1 MANHQGQPGVRLTMI
16 YERAAYEWPLHATG
30 PFGNRKE
37 GVGCHVNGEKLF
49 APPFSKSTL
58 AFGRI
63 DYRMFLTT
71 LTRGPKVTIRK
82 KRMLVSDCD
91 ELEKFYFFFFLRG
104 IHRWLK
110 ICCLFDSIMYLW
122 NYFFFEGKS

>member
-58 AFGRI
+58 AFGWI
-63 DYRMFLTT
+63 DYR
-71 LTRGPKVTIRK
+71 
-82 KRMLVSDCD
+82 
-91 ELEKFYFFFFLRG
+91 
-104 IHRWLK
+104 
-110 ICCLFDSIMYLW
+110 
-122 NYFFFEGKS
+122 